1 MNVQLERRGV
11 LMSADPNEPNEAWG
25 VLNPASLRDRDG
37 DLLLLPR
44 LVAAG
49 NVSRVG
55 LCRVLADDNG
65 DPAGVERLGVVL
77 EPDEVWERNGA
88 GGGVEDPRVTYVAV
102 LDAWVMAYTAF
113 GSFGPRPALAVSTD
127 GRDWRRLGMLRHRY
141 EPDTLATDL
150 NLYPNKDAIWF
161 PDPVVGP
168 DGTPCLAMLHRPTW
182 DLTGMSTVDYD
193 ATPPT
198 GTTDPRPSIWVS
210 FVPVDEAV
218 ADVRALTDLRMHRE
232 VAVPEQP
239 WEAEKI
245 GGGTPPIRTAAGWLT
260 IHHGVTGH
268 LTPGTSLQQHVRYC
282 AGMMVHDIDDVT
294 ELVHRSVDPVLEPQV
309 DKERDGIVPNVVFPT
324 AIDVRGDDWAD
335 VFYGMA
341 DSRIGWARLTWS

>member
-1 MNVQLERRGV
+1 MDVQLERRGV
-11 LMSADPNEPNEAWG
+11 LMVADPDEPHEAWG

-37 DLLLLPR
+37 QLLLLPR

-55 LCRVLADDNG
+55 LARVLADDDG
-65 DPAGVERLGVVL
+65 DPVGVERLGVVL
-77 EPDEVWERNGA
+77 EPDEVWERNGG
-88 GGGVEDPRVTYVAV
+88 GGGVEDPRVTFVSV

-113 GSFGPRPALAVSTD
+113 GPFGPRPALAVSDD
-127 GRDWRRLGMLRHRY
+127 GRAWRRLGMLRHRY
-141 EPDTLATDL
+141 EPDTLGTDL

-168 DGTPCLAMLHRPTW
+168 DGTACLAMLHRPTW
-182 DLTGMSTVDYD
+182 DLAGMSAIDYD

-210 FVPVDEAV
+210 FVPVDQAV
-218 ADVRALTDLRMHRE
+218 ADVGALTDLRWHRE

-239 WEAEKI
+239 WEAEKV
-245 GGGTPPIRTAAGWLT
+245 GGGTPPVRTSAGWLT
-260 IHHGVTGH
+260 IHHGVTGD
-268 LTPGTSLQQHVRYC
+268 LAPGTALQQHVRYC
-282 AGMMVHDIDDVT
+282 AGMMVHDLDDVT
-294 ELVHRSVDPVLEPQV
+294 KVAHRSVDPILEPEV
-309 DKERDGIVPNVVFPT
+309 DQERDGIVPNVVFPT
-324 AIDVRGDDWAD
+324 AIDVRGDGWAD